1 MRFAAATLGFLL
13 SAPSVAQTVVPH
25 DRVAVVIGL
34 DQPSDTV
41 PPLPNGQRH
50 ARALASSLVEQAG
63 YERIFTLIGTAA
75 TSDAVLEITAQALA
89 QTSDDGTLLFVY
101 VGHGAGGDFGEAALL
116 TRGASVD
123 DPSGTGLSL
132 ERLAQ
137 VLRPRTGDQ
146 NIITMIDASHEGSVD
161 GVALIGPSAEG
172 WPDVPEWGLAIT
184 TPAARGLTAEAG
196 ELIPA
201 LTDGMSG
208 LADENYDGHVTISE
222 LARYL
227 GGRMSDQTGSLLN
240 TAGAVAAGLKL
251 SDAGQTEPVVAEP
264 VAVTTPAPELVPAS
278 QVWSGRQV
286 SAVTLMSVGGL
297 SAAASVVMYVSKRSE
312 CVDREGELR
321 CGDDSSYRGYQVT
334 QHVLGW
340 AGVGMVTT
348 GLGLQL
354 IPASTGATVRVLGRF

>member
-13 SAPSVAQTVVPH
+13 SAPSMAQAVESH

-34 DQPSDTV
+34 DQPSDSV

-50 ARALASSLVEQAG
+50 ARALASALAEHAG

-75 TSDAVLEITAQALA
+75 TSETVIETTKQALG
-89 QTSDDGTLLFVY
+89 QTSDNGTLLFVY

-116 TRGASVD
+116 TRGATVD
-123 DPSGTGLSL
+123 EPSTTGLSM
-132 ERLAQ
+132 ERLAK

-146 NIITMIDASHEGSVD
+146 NIITMIDASHDGSVD

-208 LADENYDGHVTISE
+208 LADENFDGHVTISE

-227 GGRMSDQTGSLLN
+227 GGRMSDQSGSLLN

-251 SDAGQTEPVVAEP
+251 SDAGQSKP
-264 VAVTTPAPELVPAS
+264 VAVTPAEVVTSNADVVAASPA
-278 QVWSGRQV
+278 WSGRQIG
-286 SAVTLMSVGGL
+286 AVTLMSVGGL
-297 SAAASVVMYVSKRSE
+297 SAAASVVMYASKRSE
-312 CVDREGELR
+312 CVDRDGQLR
-321 CGDDSSYRGYQVT
+321 CGNDSSYRSYQVT
-334 QHVLGW
+334 QHMLGW
-340 AGVGMVTT
+340 AGAGMLTA
-348 GLGLQL
+348 GLGLQF
-354 IPASTGATVRVLGRF
+354 IPASTGATVQVVGRF